1 MAEISTNKKFLD
13 YGGLSKLWSIITNR
27 FADKDKTITRLETG
41 IDYGPVYGD
50 TEKTEKQ
57 RSLIAT
63 LADNTT
69 TQTVLLPNANDDE
82 PGLMT
87 PEHFAAVRDLQINID
102 KFAPFAGLKIG
113 EGEAANEVSLTA
125 RKANI
130 ALKYITIEDATGKT
144 IGAKIALFDPN
155 YPETGKWNT
164 STKEEYDAAEDKT
177 GFCLKKD
184 TDGTITYYK
193 WSVDGATG
201 PVNAL
206 GEPIMNKPISEIDVT
221 ELLKTGMLA
230 SSDVKYFAPGV
241 TGTDGKGGTYLELVF
256 NVNKNGEETT
266 ETQYINVSDL
276 VDTYIAGEGIAF
288 TSKTG
293 EGIDDIA
300 ASAVIN
306 VVAATDT
313 TLGAFRTGYEDGMK
327 RYAVDLTE
335 RKVDGEGNATGEQA
349 FVYVPWTETTIS
361 VATAGENVD
370 GEKYLDI
377 EVDTTETTLADGS
390 KNKDFLVT
398 VEASDGI
405 KAAEALTRS
414 GVQNIVGDKDA
425 ADAEVPNREYIV
437 VSREQLKNK
446 NDKDAGTEYTVTLSD
461 DVKGSLNLAN
471 TAVQSFTATQVRDV
485 TDLVVTESGEANN
498 GDNKGKKAYDIQLG
512 AGAVESLNLADSAMQ
527 TVNMMG
533 TKIDKDDSIY
543 LAAQAKTA
551 MELGSASQVN
561 YAEEISEENFTS
573 TVQIDSIEAGYVTGQ
588 KASDP
593 RVNVA
598 TVEAVKTY
606 VDNIHKTIFD
616 KDHTSGEVVDYVT
629 AVVDSLDSSIVTT
642 NIPAD
647 DTAQKV
653 EARQM
658 FTKIVITDG
667 KLITSTEDENYDAEQ
682 GISEMKYISIHD
694 IADFREISD
703 TEITDICAQS

>member
-1 MAEISTNKKFLD
+1 MAEITTNKRFLD
-13 YGGLSKLWSIITNR
+13 YGGLSKLWTIITGR
-27 FADKDKTITRLETG
+27 FADKDKTITKLETVIG
-41 IDYGPVYGD
+41 YGTVYGD
-50 TEKTEKQ
+50 DNKTEKQ
-57 RSLIAT
+57 RSLVAT

-69 TQTVLLPNANDDE
+69 TQTVLLPNANDDA

-87 PEHFAAVRDLQINID
+87 PEHFAAVRDLQVNID

-113 EGEAANEVSLTA
+113 EGAAANEVSLTG

-130 ALKYITIEDATGKT
+130 ALKYITEEDASGKT
-144 IGAKIALFDPN
+144 VGAKIALLDPN
-155 YPETGKWNT
+155 YPSEGKWNV
-164 STKEEYDAAEDKT
+164 STKEAYDAVEDKF
-177 GFCLKKD
+177 GFCLKAD

-230 SSDVKYFAPGV
+230 SSDVKYFAPGAA
-241 TGTDGKGGTYLELVF
+241 GTDGKGGTYLELVF
-256 NVNKNGEETT
+256 NVTKNGEETT

-293 EGIDDIA
+293 EEIDDA
-300 ASAVIN
+300 AVSAVIN

-313 TLGAFRTGYEDGMK
+313 TLGAFRTGYTEGLK
-327 RYAVDLTE
+327 RYAVDLTD
-335 RKVDGEGNATGEQA
+335 RTVDGEGNASGEQA
-349 FVYVPWTETTIS
+349 FVYVPWTETTVS

-377 EVDTTETTLADGS
+377 AVDTRETTLADGS

-405 KAAEALTRS
+405 KAAETLTRS
-414 GVQNIVGDKDA
+414 GVQSIVGDKDA
-425 ADAEVPNREYIV
+425 AEAEVPNREYVV
-437 VSREQLKNK
+437 VSREQLKNQ
-446 NDKDAGTEYTVTLSD
+446 NDKDVGTEYTVTLSD

-471 TAVQSFTATQVRDV
+471 TAVQTVTATQVRGV
-485 TDLVVTESGEANN
+485 EDLVVTVSGDANN
-498 GDNKGKKAYDIQLG
+498 GANKGKKAYDIQLG
-512 AGAVESLNLADSAMQ
+512 AGAVASLDLADSAMQ

-533 TKIDKDDSIY
+533 TKIDKENPVYTADK
-543 LAAQAKTA
+543 AKTA

-561 YAEEISEENFTS
+561 YAEVISEANFKS
-573 TVQIDSIEAGYVTGQ
+573 TVQVDSTEAGYVTGQ
-588 KASDP
+588 TASAP

-606 VDNIHKTIFD
+606 VDSVHDTTTD
-616 KDHTSGEVVDYVT
+616 EYEAHVA
-629 AVVDSLDSSIVTT
+629 AVVEALDSKVETT
-642 NIPAD
+642 DVPAA
-647 DTAQKV
+647 DTAQKKA
-653 EARQM
+653 ARQM
-658 FTKIVITDG
+658 FTKIVISDG
-667 KLITSTEDENYDAEQ
+667 KLVTSTADAHYE
-682 GISEMKYISIHD
+682 GAMGVSEMKYISIED

-703 TEITDICAQS
+703 DEITALCI